1 MMEIRSQ
8 SVHERRS
15 LLQFLIIQTAFI
27 GDVVL
32 ATSLVEKLHHRFPTA
47 SIDFLVRK
55 GNESLLANNPGLRD
69 VLVWDKKQNKY
80 GNLLKLLRLIRG
92 KKYDTVINVQR
103 FAATG
108 FLTAFSGAKQ
118 KIGFHKNPFSFLFTE
133 KVRHEIKQDG
143 RAIHEIERNDA
154 LVKRFTDAS
163 LERPK
168 LYPSDFDMDKVRPY
182 KTSPYITISP
192 GSVWFTKR
200 FPVEKWMEFIKEVPP
215 DHNIYLLGSSN
226 ENELAESIKQ
236 SNGHSSIINLTG
248 ELSFLESV
256 ALMRDARMNYAND
269 SAPIHFCSA
278 TNAPVTAIYC
288 STIPSY
294 GFGPLSDQSS
304 IVETLVPLSCR
315 PCTLHGRPACP
326 LGHFKCAHTI
336 QVKQLSPP

>member
-1 MMEIRSQ
+1 MMVIRSQ
-8 SVHERRS
+8 SAHKKRPLS
-15 LLQFLIIQTAFI
+15 QFLIIQTAFI

-32 ATSLVEKLHHRFPTA
+32 ATSLVEKLHQRFPTS

-80 GNLLKLLRLIRG
+80 GNLFKLWRLIRG
-92 KKYDTVINVQR
+92 KKYDAVINVQR

-118 KIGFHKNPFSFLFTE
+118 KIGFHKNPFSSLFTA

-143 RAIHEIERNDA
+143 RAIHEVERNDA
-154 LVKRFTDAS
+154 LIKQFTDAS
-163 LERPK
+163 LQRPK

-182 KTSPYITISP
+182 KTGPYITISP

-200 FPVEKWMEFIKEVPP
+200 YPVEKWVEFIEEVPSNY
-215 DHNIYLLGSSN
+215 NIYLLGSAN

-236 SNGHSSIINLTG
+236 SNAHANIINLTG

-278 TNAPVTAIYC
+278 INAPVTAIYC

-294 GFGPLSDQSS
+294 GFGPLSDQSN
-304 IVETLVPLSCR
+304 IVETLVPLTCR
-315 PCTLHGRPACP
+315 PCTLHGRPVCP

-336 QVKQLSPP
+336 QVKQLPLP